1 MGIAYCHSKN
11 IMHRDI
17 KPENLLF
24 SKKGNFTELKI
35 VDFGLATYA
44 NEYPYIFPKCGK
56 ILHYFLFYIKIN
68 CILFF
73 H

>member
-1 MGIAYCHSKN
+1 
-11 IMHRDI
+11 MHRDI

-44 NEYPYIFPKCGK
+44 HEFPYIFPKCGK
-56 ILHYFLFYIKIN
+56 LANSIYMLNFILNLNFFKKKI
-68 CILFF
+68 IFM